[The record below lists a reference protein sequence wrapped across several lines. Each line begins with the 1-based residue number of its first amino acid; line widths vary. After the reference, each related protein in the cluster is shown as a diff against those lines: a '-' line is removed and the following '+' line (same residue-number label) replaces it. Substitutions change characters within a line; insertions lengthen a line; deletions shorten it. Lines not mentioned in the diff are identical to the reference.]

1 MPGEP
6 HPAAGGGSGSSVRRR
21 EVVNVGGGRSSARR
35 RKVVIV
41 GGGGFGGL
49 TAAREL
55 RDAEVELTVVD
66 RVHHHL
72 FQPLLYQVAC
82 GGLAAG
88 EIAPP
93 IRSVL
98 RRGAGTRVLGRIAG
112 TRVLRRGADARVL
125 MAQAVGLDPER
136 RLLQL
141 DGGERLEYDS
151 LIVAC
156 GARTSYFGNDRWG
169 EITYGLKTL
178 ADAIALRG
186 HLYRTLERAER
197 CEDERERRELMT
209 FVVIGG
215 GPTGV
220 EVAGEIAIVCK
231 DTLSRQYTR
240 IGPDDAHVILLDAG
254 ARVVPTFS
262 ERLSRKTASQLVSL
276 GVTVRVDAPVRAIDA
291 GGVTIAMADAGR
303 GGAGPGAGG
312 HQAGEG
318 ATAGGRPP
326 AGGRPDAER
335 IAARTVIWAA
345 GVRAVSFAATVA
357 QATGAETDRAGR
369 VRIEPDLTVPGHR
382 EISMIGDTATLDG
395 PDGQPL
401 PGLATVAIQQA
412 RHVAT
417 AIRAGAPSAT
427 TPFRYFDKGAL
438 AVVGRGRAVCAIRGV
453 ELWGRPAFF
462 TYMTVHMY
470 YLGGVPGQRLKVLI
484 DWFTARLGRPQ
495 SQVIE
500 GALEP

>member
-1 MPGEP
+1 
-6 HPAAGGGSGSSVRRR
+6 VRR
-21 EVVNVGGGRSSARR
+21 
-35 RKVVIV
+35 VVIV

-55 RDAEVELTVVD
+55 RHAGVELTVVD

-98 RRGAGTRVLGRIAG
+98 RRGAGTRVLGRIADTRVLSRNAG
-112 TRVLRRGADARVL
+112 TRVRRRATDARVL
-125 MAQAVGLDPER
+125 MAQAVGLDAER
-136 RLLQL
+136 RLLEL
-141 DGGERLEYDS
+141 DGGELLEYDS

-156 GARTSYFGNDRWG
+156 GARTSYFGKEEWG
-169 EITYGLKTL
+169 GLTYGLKTL
-178 ADAIALRG
+178 ADALALRG
-186 HLYRTLERAER
+186 HLYRALERAER
-197 CEDERERRELMT
+197 CEDARERRKLMT

-240 IGPDDAHVILLDAG
+240 IRPDDARVILLDAG
-254 ARVVPTFS
+254 ARVVPSFS
-262 ERLSRKTASQLVSL
+262 ERLSRKTASQLASL
-276 GVTVRVDAPVRAIDA
+276 GVTVRVGAPVTAIDE
-291 GGVTIAMADAGR
+291 GGVTIAAD
-303 GGAGPGAGG
+303 GA
-312 HQAGEG
+312 EG
-318 ATAGGRPP
+318 ATEGEHPP
-326 AGGRPDAER
+326 AGRRPGDER
-335 IAARTVIWAA
+335 IAAHTVVWAA

-357 QATGAETDRAGR
+357 QATGATTDRAGR
-369 VRIEPDLTVPGHR
+369 VQVEPDLTVPGHR
-382 EISMIGDTATLDG
+382 EISMIGDATSLDG
-395 PDGQPL
+395 ADGQPL

-412 RHVAT
+412 RHVAQ

-427 TPFRYFDKGAL
+427 TPFHYFDKGAL
-438 AVVGRGRAVCAIRGV
+438 AVVGRGRAVCAIRGI

-462 TYMTVHMY
+462 TYLTVHMY

>member
-1 MPGEP
+1 MAGEANVAETS
-6 HPAAGGGSGSSVRRR
+6 AAAASGGEQRAGRRR
-21 EVVNVGGGRSSARR
+21 
-35 RKVVIV
+35 VVIV

-55 RDAEVELTVVD
+55 RGGDVEVTVVD

-93 IRSVL
+93 IRAVL
-98 RRGAGTRVLGRIAG
+98 RRRHANVK
-112 TRVLRRGADARVL
+112 VL
-125 MAQAVGLDPER
+125 MAQATGLDPER
-136 RLLQL
+136 RLLEL
-141 DGGERLEYDS
+141 DGGEQLEYDS

-156 GARTSYFGNDRWG
+156 GARTSYFGHDEWR
-169 EITYGLKTL
+169 ETTCGLKTL
-178 ADAIALRG
+178 ADALALRG
-186 HLYRTLERAER
+186 RLYSALERAER
-197 CEDERERRELMT
+197 SEDARERQELLT
-209 FVVIGG
+209 FAVIGA

-231 DTLSRQYTR
+231 DTLSRQYAR
-240 IGPDDAHVILLDAG
+240 IGPGDVRVILLDAG
-254 ARVVPTFS
+254 ERVVPSFS
-262 ERLSRKTASQLVSL
+262 ERLSRKTASQLASL
-276 GVTVRVDAPVRAIDA
+276 GVSIRVNSPVTAIDA
-291 GGVTIAMADAGR
+291 EGVVIAG
-303 GGAGPGAGG
+303 
-312 HQAGEG
+312 
-318 ATAGGRPP
+318 
-326 AGGRPDAER
+326 ER
-335 IAARTVIWAA
+335 IAARTVVWAA
-345 GVRAVSFAATVA
+345 GVQAVPFAATVA

-369 VRIEPDLTVPGHR
+369 VRVEQDLTIPGHR
-382 EISMIGDTATLDG
+382 EISMVGDAISLDDPAG
-395 PDGQPL
+395 KPL

-412 RHVAT
+412 RHVAK

-427 TPFRYFDKGAL
+427 TPFHYLDKGAL

-462 TYMTVHMY
+462 TYLTVHMY

-484 DWFTARLGRPQ
+484 DWITVRLGRPQ

-500 GALEP
+500 GVLPEGP

>member
-1 MPGEP
+1 MAEP
-6 HPAAGGGSGSSVRRR
+6 SAAAGSGGGLKAGRPDRRR
-21 EVVNVGGGRSSARR
+21 
-35 RKVVIV
+35 VVIV

-55 RDAEVELTVVD
+55 AGAEDVEVTVVD

-93 IRSVL
+93 IRAVL
-98 RRGAGTRVLGRIAG
+98 RRRHANV
-112 TRVLRRGADARVL
+112 RVL
-125 MAQAVGLDPER
+125 MAQATGLDPER
-136 RLLQL
+136 RLLEL
-141 DGGERLEYDS
+141 DGGEQLEYDS

-156 GARTSYFGNDRWG
+156 GARTSYFGHDEWRQ
-169 EITYGLKTL
+169 TTCGLKTL
-178 ADAIALRG
+178 ADALALRG
-186 HLYRTLERAER
+186 RLYSALERAER
-197 CEDERERRELMT
+197 CEDARERQELLT
-209 FVVIGG
+209 FVVIGA

-240 IGPDDAHVILLDAG
+240 IGPGDVRVILLDAG
-254 ARVVPTFS
+254 QRVVPSFS
-262 ERLSRKTASQLVSL
+262 ERLSRKTASQLASL
-276 GVTVRVDAPVRAIDA
+276 GVSIRVDSPVTAIDA
-291 GGVTIAMADAGR
+291 EGVTIAVEEAGR
-303 GGAGPGAGG
+303 RGPGSSGARG
-312 HQAGEG
+312 QAG
-318 ATAGGRPP
+318 A
-326 AGGRPDAER
+326 PDADHQTGAPTDGPTHQH
-335 IAARTVIWAA
+335 IAARTVVWAA
-345 GVRAVSFAATVA
+345 GVQAVPFATTVA

-369 VRIEPDLTVPGHR
+369 VRVASDLTIAGHP
-382 EISMIGDTATLDG
+382 EISMVGDAISLDG
-395 PDGQPL
+395 SEGKPL

-412 RHVAT
+412 RHVAK

-427 TPFRYFDKGAL
+427 TPFHYLDKGAL

-462 TYMTVHMY
+462 TYLTVHMY
-470 YLGGVPGQRLKVLI
+470 YLGGVPGQRLKVMI
-484 DWFTARLGRPQ
+484 DWITARLGRPQ

-500 GALEP
+500 GVLEP